1 MIKESRHRDKLVLTC
16 REIVFNIKNIINK
29 NMVDFWPIKLEEVI
43 MRKSVVFLVFAIL
56 IAMLSGCIV
65 SKKPS
70 SDIVYMEI
78 GEKMTFSVNVFPSTE
93 TCTWKLDW
101 VPQTNTGTSYDYTAQ
116 PGVHSLTVQTKEN
129 DKGWTI
135 IVSQPFKAVSA
146 GAQHTVAIKTDGS
159 LWAWGWNYNGQL
171 GDGTNG
177 NEADK
182 NVPTKIG
189 TGTDWSVVSAGA
201 QHTVAIKTDG
211 SLWAWGYNAHGQLG
225 DGTNIDR
232 NVPKQIGTDTN
243 WTVVSAG
250 GEHTVAIKRDGSL
263 WAWGVNSYGQL
274 GDGTNGWLK
283 DKNIPTKISDAKD
296 WNVVSAGYAHTM
308 AIKTD
313 GSLWAW
319 GWNCNGQLGDG
330 TYTDKNVP
338 TLIGTDTT
346 WAVVSAG
353 HFHTV
358 AIKANKTLW
367 AWGLNDNGQLGDGTN
382 TDKNIPTR
390 IGTGINWDNV
400 SAGHFHNVAIKA
412 NKTLWAW
419 GKNEFGQLGDGTYGI
434 GVYKNIPAQI
444 GSENNWTVVS
454 AGAEHIVAL
463 NTNKELWACGL
474 NGNGQLGDGKNADK
488 NTLTQ
493 VP

>member
-1 MIKESRHRDKLVLTC
+1 
-16 REIVFNIKNIINK
+16 
-29 NMVDFWPIKLEEVI
+29 MVDFWPIKLEEVI

-65 SKKPS
+65 SKNPPGA
-70 SDIVYMEI
+70 IVYMGI
-78 GEKMTFSVNVFPSTE
+78 GDKMTFSVTVFPSTE

-135 IVSQPFKAVSA
+135 IVSQPFKA
-146 GAQHTVAIKTDGS
+146 
-159 LWAWGWNYNGQL
+159 
-171 GDGTNG
+171 
-177 NEADK
+177 
-182 NVPTKIG
+182 
-189 TGTDWSVVSAGA
+189 VSAGA